1 MLASRTCSFIISC
14 ALIREDLFMSF
25 CSNVGVRTEATGW
38 KRDFVKNRITVQLC
52 NYELQE
58 NIISFPLAEVC
69 LSDVQPH
76 YPSTQLS
83 HYPTIYV
90 TAQITHFAFGRSA
103 RERGISSKPSKEG
116 QTQDRR
122 GLCAAKGRLTLR
134 RKEGSS
140 RAPGRTDG
148 ERERRTEG
156 RAEGQTAFSDD
167 CGSCPDDDKGKN
179 HPRISVPGELDSI
192 SRRRISS
199 EQAYPEQVLSRCGA
213 SARYPPERGG
223 AGAVSLND
231 SA

>member
-1 MLASRTCSFIISC
+1 MLPSQFCSFIISC
-14 ALIREDLFMSF
+14 ALIRCDLFMSF
-25 CSNVGVRTEATGW
+25 CSNGGVRTEATGW

-58 NIISFPLAEVC
+58 NIISFPLAQVC
-69 LSDVQPH
+69 LSYVQPN

-103 RERGISSKPSKEG
+103 RERGISSKPSNEG
-116 QTQDRR
+116 QAQDRR
-122 GLCAAKGRLTLR
+122 GLCAAKARLTLR
-134 RKEGSS
+134 RKEGS
-140 RAPGRTDG
+140 RAPWRTDG
-148 ERERRTEG
+148 RRGER

-167 CGSCPDDDKGKN
+167 CGSCPDDKGKN